1 VSVQALTDIDRA
13 ILAVRPAARRLGRTG
28 DSRRRDL
35 LLSLAD
41 RLLEQREQILAA
53 NAEDLAAATDLAPAL
68 VHRLGLD
75 RARLEELAKG
85 VRTVATLKDPL
96 GQVRI
101 RRLLDDGLVLTR
113 RTVPLGVLAVVF
125 EARPD
130 AVVQIGALALRSG
143 NGLILKGGAEAARS
157 TAVLAGLLRQCL
169 ADAGLD
175 PDALLNLPD
184 RAALDRLLAVEHGAD
199 LIVAR
204 GSKAMVQS
212 LQARSPVP
220 VMGHAEG
227 ICHIYL
233 DRGADPAM
241 ALHIVR
247 DAKLGH
253 PAACNAVETLLV
265 HREAAALLP
274 ALVASLPQIDWR
286 GCPLSRAQLA
296 GSAAAGRMAEATEAD
311 WDTEYGAPVL
321 AVKVVEDLDAALGHI
336 ARHGS
341 GHTEAIVTPDPAAAA
356 RFLDEVDAA
365 GVYHNASTRFADG
378 YRYGFGAE
386 VGISTGRLHARGP
399 VGLDGL
405 VTTKDTLE
413 GSGQAAA
420 DYGPQGRNF
429 LHRDL

>member
-1 VSVQALTDIDRA
+1 VDAIDEA
-13 ILAVRPAARRLGRTG
+13 ILAVRPAARQLGRTG
-28 DSRRRDL
+28 DGLRRDL
-35 LLSLAD
+35 LLTLAD
-41 RLLEQREQILAA
+41 RLLEAGDRILAA
-53 NAEDLAAATDLAPAL
+53 NAEDLAAAQGLAPAL

-75 RARLEELAKG
+75 RAKLEELAKG
-85 VRTVATLKDPL
+85 VRTVAALKDPL
-96 GQVRI
+96 GQVRV
-101 RRLLDDGLVLTR
+101 RRLLDDGLLLTR

-157 TAVLAGLLRQCL
+157 TAILAGLLRATL
-169 ADAGLD
+169 AELGQD
-175 PDALLNLPD
+175 PAALVNLPD
-184 RAALDRLLAVEHGAD
+184 RTALDRLLALEHGAD

-212 LQARSPVP
+212 LQARSRVP

-233 DRGADPAM
+233 DRSADPAM
-241 ALHIVR
+241 ALHIVA

-265 HREAAALLP
+265 HREAAPLLP
-274 ALVASLPQIDWR
+274 GLVAALPQIAWR
-286 GCPLSRAQLA
+286 GCPLAVAHTPGLP
-296 GSAAAGRMAEATEAD
+296 MAEATEQD

-321 AVKVVEDLDAALGHI
+321 SVKVVPDLDAALAHI

-341 GHTEAIVTPDPAAAA
+341 GHTEAIVGADPAAAA
-356 RFLDEVDAA
+356 RFLEEVDAA

-413 GSGQAAA
+413 GSGQSAA
-420 DYGPQGRNF
+420 DYGPQGRAF

>member
-1 VSVQALTDIDRA
+1 MDPIDAA
-13 ILAVRPAARRLGRTG
+13 ILAVRPAARRLGRAG
-28 DSRRRDL
+28 DALRRDVL
-35 LLSLAD
+35 LTLAE
-41 RLLEQREQILAA
+41 RLLAEGERILAA
-53 NAEDLAAATDLAPAL
+53 NAEDLAAAAGLAPAL

-75 RARLEELAKG
+75 RPRLEELAKG
-85 VRTVATLKDPL
+85 VRTVAGLRDPL
-96 GQVRI
+96 GQVRV
-101 RRLLDDGLVLTR
+101 RRLLDDGLLLTR

-157 TAVLAGLLRQCL
+157 TAVLAGLLREAL
-169 ADAGLD
+169 AAHGLD
-175 PDALLNLPD
+175 PDALMNLPD
-184 RAALDRLLAVEHGAD
+184 RAALDRLLALEHGAD

-204 GSKAMVQS
+204 GSKAMVES
-212 LQARSPVP
+212 LKARSRVP

-233 DRGADPAM
+233 DRSADPAM

-265 HREAAALLP
+265 HREAGALLP
-274 ALVASLPQIDWR
+274 GLVAGLPQIAWR
-286 GCPLSRAQLA
+286 GCPLTRALTP
-296 GSAAAGRMAEATEAD
+296 GLPVAAATEED

-321 AVKVVEDLDAALGHI
+321 AVKVVEDLDAALAHI

-341 GHTEAIVTPDPAAAA
+341 GHTEAIVGADPAAAA
-356 RFLDEVDAA
+356 RFLAEVDAA

-420 DYGPQGRNF
+420 DYGPQGRSF
-429 LHRDL
+429 IHRDL

>member
-1 VSVQALTDIDRA
+1 VSPEAILDIDRS
-13 ILAVRPAARRLGRTG
+13 IQAVRPAARRLGRAG
-28 DSRRRDL
+28 DSVRRDL

-41 RLLEQREQILAA
+41 QLTLRRDEILAA
-53 NAEDLAAATDLAPAL
+53 NAGDLAAAKDLAPAL

-75 RARLEELAKG
+75 RPKLDELAKG
-85 VRTVATLKDPL
+85 VRTVAALRDPL
-96 GQVRI
+96 GQVRV
-101 RRLLDDGLVLTR
+101 RRLLDDGLLLTR

-157 TAVLAGLLRQCL
+157 TALLAGLLRQAL
-169 ADAGLD
+169 GDAGLD
-175 PDALLNLPD
+175 PGALLNLPD

-233 DRGADPAM
+233 DRAADPGM

-265 HREAAALLP
+265 HAEAVRLLP
-274 ALVASLPQIDWR
+274 ALVASLPQISWR
-286 GCPLSRAQLA
+286 GCPRAR
-296 GSAAAGRMAEATEAD
+296 AAVPAMAEATEAD

-321 AVKVVEDLDAALGHI
+321 AVKVVADLEGALEHI

-341 GHTEAIVTPDPAAAA
+341 GHTEAIVTADPEAAG

-420 DYGPQGRNF
+420 DYGPQGRSF

>member
-1 VSVQALTDIDRA
+1 VDAIDQS
-13 ILAVRPAARRLGRTG
+13 ILAVRPAARQLGRAS
-28 DSRRRDL
+28 DALRRDL
-35 LLSLAD
+35 LLTLAD
-41 RLLEQREQILAA
+41 RLLADGDRILAA
-53 NAEDLAAATDLAPAL
+53 NAEDLAAAAGLAPAL

-85 VRTVATLKDPL
+85 VRTVAGLRDPL
-96 GQVRI
+96 GQVRV
-101 RRLLDDGLVLTR
+101 RRLLDDGLLLTR

-157 TAVLAGLLRQCL
+157 TAVLAGLLRAAL
-169 ADAGLD
+169 AAHGLD
-175 PDALLNLPD
+175 PDALMNLPD
-184 RAALDRLLAVEHGAD
+184 RAALDRLLALEHGAD

-212 LQARSPVP
+212 LKARSQVP

-227 ICHIYL
+227 ICHIFL
-233 DRGADPAM
+233 DRSADPAM

-265 HREAAALLP
+265 HREAGPLLP
-274 ALVASLPQIDWR
+274 GLVAGLPQISWR
-286 GCPLSRAQLA
+286 GCPRTRALTP
-296 GSAAAGRMAEATEAD
+296 GLPVAEATEQD

-321 AVKVVEDLDAALGHI
+321 SVKLVDDLDAALAHI

-341 GHTEAIVTPDPAAAA
+341 GHTEAIVTANPAAAE
-356 RFLDEVDAA
+356 RFLREVDAA

-399 VGLDGL
+399 VGLEGL

-420 DYGPQGRNF
+420 DYGPGGRAF
-429 LHRDL
+429 IHRDL